1 MTFPTY
7 AVKSFAPQH
16 LSPKW
21 LAPLSDTLALCQPP
35 LTTAPRSRSILVP
48 ARWKSWRARLGV
60 LASRGETDGPRVAEA
75 RAALSWWRRRTFLIK
90 ELDITPERAD
100 SLLDLIE
107 QHPET
112 ETAVTR

>member
-1 MTFPTY
+1 MSDQTPAAAQP
-7 AVKSFAPQH
+7 AVH
-16 LSPKW
+16 
-21 LAPLSDTLALCQPP
+21 
-35 LTTAPRSRSILVP
+35 PRTRSME
-48 ARWKSWRARLGV
+48 SWRARLGV

-90 ELDITPERAD
+90 EMDISPERAD

-112 ETAVTR
+112 EAEAVTR